1 MEYQLIVPGIPLKEE
16 LSVVEQVLANRGIAQ
31 EDVEHY
37 INTTDA
43 DILNPA
49 LIDNIEEGVK
59 MLIKHVSQNDKVLI

>member
-1 MEYQLIVPGIPLKEE
+1 MEYQLIVPRIPLKEE
-16 LSVVEQVLANRGIAQ
+16 LPVVEQVLANRGIAP
-31 EDVEHY
+31 ENVEHY